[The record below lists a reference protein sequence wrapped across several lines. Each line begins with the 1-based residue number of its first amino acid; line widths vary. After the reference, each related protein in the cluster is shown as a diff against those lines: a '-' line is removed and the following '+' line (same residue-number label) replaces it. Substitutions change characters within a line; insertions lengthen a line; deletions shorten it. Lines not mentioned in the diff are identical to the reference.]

1 MTRHW
6 IFRLVWMLTKLQNA
20 CILSMCD
27 GWTGVS
33 RVINNR
39 IFPPVNWWMLTP
51 PHVKVVCNALWY
63 RIQNC
68 TMENTNSWLVNASS
82 RLISDAP
89 YPPDAWRR
97 HYCYNH
103 WFTTWKHKIVQW
115 SINGASFWI
124 SHLPHSWC
132 LTLQLLTTSNH
143 KIAHWSL
150 NIAFF
155 WISPLLHGRCLTQA
169 LLLQSPIYNTRSS
182 NDARIT
188 NSKWSHLSAR

>member
-51 PHVKVVCNALWY
+51 PNVKVVCNALWY

-89 YPPDAWRR
+89 YPPMPDAGLLL
-97 HYCYNH
+97 HSPVYDLETQNC
-103 WFTTWKHKIVQW
+103 
-115 SINGASFWI
+115 SMINKRCFV
-124 SHLPHSWC
+124 
-132 LTLQLLTTSNH
+132 
-143 KIAHWSL
+143 L
-150 NIAFF
+150 NISSSSFLMPDVTIIDNIEPQNCSLITKYCF
-155 WISPLLHGRCLTQA
+155 LLNIS
-169 LLLQSPIYNTRSS
+169 SS
-182 NDARIT
+182 SWRLPDAGITVTIT
-188 NSKWSHLSAR
+188 NLQHTLFQWCKNHQFKVITSFR